1 MQWSRE
7 VDEGGVSS
15 RTYPEQEDGIFSDG
29 CVCVSE
35 RDGGDRERVKQTGKE
50 KESERVCKRTMETE
64 RGREAGLGYIGAL
77 TCSAEMVY

>member
-15 RTYPEQEDGIFSDG
+15 RTYPEQEDGIFSEG
-29 CVCVSE
+29 GVCVSE

-50 KESERVCKRTMETE
+50 RVTACASARWRQREG
-64 RGREAGLGYIGAL
+64 GRQAWD
-77 TCSAEMVY
+77 T

>member
-35 RDGGDRERVKQTGKE
+35 RDGGDREREGGSPGIHRSTNLFCGNGLLKQ
-50 KESERVCKRTMETE
+50 S
-64 RGREAGLGYIGAL
+64 LL
-77 TCSAEMVY
+77 SSLN